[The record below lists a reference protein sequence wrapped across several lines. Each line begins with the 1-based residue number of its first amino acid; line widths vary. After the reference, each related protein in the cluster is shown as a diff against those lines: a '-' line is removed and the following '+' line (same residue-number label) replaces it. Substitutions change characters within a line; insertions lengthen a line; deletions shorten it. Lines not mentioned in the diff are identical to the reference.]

1 MIEISKIEEILP
13 QTQCRQCGYHDCADY
28 SKAIAAGEKHNRCP
42 TGGPVV
48 ISRLSALLSREE
60 LPLDKEC
67 GEHVPPEIAEID
79 PNKCIGCRLCSDACP
94 TDAIIGSPKHMHC
107 VDADRCNGCCLCQ
120 LACPVDCIS
129 MVRIDREWTDELA
142 RQSKENYLKRNQ
154 RRAKIRQ
161 EEENLLNA
169 KSLTADKRNFVANI
183 IRRKILNES
192 GKTPRNS

>member
-28 SKAIAAGEKHNRCP
+28 AKAIAVGEKHNRCP
-42 TGGPVV
+42 AGGPQV
-48 ISRLSALLSREE
+48 ISRLSALLGREE
-60 LPLDKEC
+60 LFLNEEC
-67 GEHVPPEIAEID
+67 GVHVPPEIAEID

-107 VDADRCNGCCLCQ
+107 VDAERCNGRCLCQ

-129 MVRIDREWTDELA
+129 MVRIDREWTEELA

-161 EEENLLNA
+161 EEENLPQCQEF
-169 KSLTADKRNFVANI
+169 DQ
-183 IRRKILNES
+183 
-192 GKTPRNS
+192 